1 MSTIQSQSSPAT
13 LLWDHQDLIPLQKN
27 LGDEDLVLLL
37 TPAVVP
43 LDQSLANT
51 SDPFEPLGKALART
65 HPWIRHV
72 PYTKER
78 GITGIHP
85 AVKFRKRGPA
95 SMVSQLSFSVLGTLR
110 QTYKPSPFF

>member
-1 MSTIQSQSSPAT
+1 NTQLQTMSTIQSQSSPTT

-43 LDQSLANT
+43 LDQSPANA

-72 PYTKER
+72 PYSKER
-78 GITGIHP
+78 GITGIHV
-85 AVKFRKRGPA
+85 AFIKRARVVIFVLTG
-95 SMVSQLSFSVLGTLR
+95 FSTEE
-110 QTYKPSPFF
+110 